1 MTLFYSAKSIY
12 FRQNDPQNRGIF
24 INKIGF
30 GGPFWGK
37 MKPAFLYLLLVPLR
51 SASIPLYRLKLT
63 ICDNIYG
70 LLRKLTLVDILII
83 TMMTNNAVT
92 TTRKILG
99 IFIVHINF
107 LHNLK
112 YLGPGWPEHTLLF
125 FTFYIYGV
133 QNAYFHK
140 F

>member
-1 MTLFYSAKSIY
+1 MVGL
-12 FRQNDPQNRGIF
+12 
-24 INKIGF
+24 
-30 GGPFWGK
+30 GPFLAK
-37 MKPAFLYLLLVPLR
+37 CLPFLSIWVFFLLFWPIWRYVSKACLNVIYVLGDIWLVFVCYLGGICLWVVWFRSVWLQR

-112 YLGPGWPEHTLLF
+112 YLGPG
-125 FTFYIYGV
+125 
-133 QNAYFHK
+133 
-140 F
+140 